1 MQDFEKLGAF
11 YLGKGYD
18 LDRGAMTDELILY
31 DSKDLTTHA
40 VIIGMTGSGKTGLGI
55 DLIEEAAIDHIPV
68 IAIDPKGDLGN
79 LLLTFPNLDAAS
91 FQPWLPPP
99 DPGAPAESDA
109 QRATELA
116 DRWRKGLAD
125 WGEDGARIQR
135 MLDAANFAIYT
146 PGSSAGTPI
155 SVLRSFKAPSAQ
167 LRDDVDLYRERVQ
180 ATAMGILTL
189 MGIDADPI
197 TSREHV
203 LLSNLLD
210 NAWQQGQD
218 LDVAGLIRAIQQP
231 PFDRVGVLDV
241 ESFFP
246 SKDRAGLAMQLN
258 NLLAAPG
265 FAAWMD
271 GEPLDTGRLLFT
283 DTGKPRVSVVSIA
296 HLSDRERMF
305 FVATLLND
313 VVSWM
318 RTQPGSTSLRAI
330 LYMDEI
336 FGYLPPVANPPTKA
350 LFLTLLKQA
359 RAFGLGLVLATQNPV
374 DLDYKALSNIGT
386 WMIGRLQTERDKA
399 RVMEGLEGAAAGGSF
414 DQAQMERILA
424 GLGKR
429 IFLMHNVHE
438 DHPVVFTTRW
448 TLSYLAGP
456 LTREQIKKLKPA
468 SAPTPVASAAS
479 PVAVAAPPPVPT
491 VAAAAAAAGP
501 PVVPP
506 QITQYYVPPR
516 RGAAANELTYRP
528 FVVGA
533 ADVTYANA
541 KYNVQQ
547 TRRVLQMCPIADS
560 AVPVEWDRSATLDLD
575 ASDLEK
581 QPDSGVGFA
590 KLPAAASKPKNY
602 DEWDT
607 LLSRWL
613 RTEQPLTL
621 LQSAT
626 LKATSAVG
634 EAERDFRIRLQELAR
649 QQRDDAVED
658 LRKRYATRIA
668 TLEDRARR
676 ADQEVAKQQEQAS
689 AQKLS
694 SVVSI
699 GESLLGS
706 FFGRKRS
713 TITTAV
719 RGFGRM
725 QDESSDV
732 GRAQAN
738 AESVRAQL
746 SELQAE
752 LQREID
758 TLSSSFD
765 AQREPLETVT
775 IAPKSSDI
783 VVHFVGLA
791 WVPFKDGETE
801 AWI

>member
-11 YLGKGYD
+11 FLGKAYD
-18 LDRGAMTDELILY
+18 LARGAPTDELILY

-55 DLIEEAAIDHIPV
+55 GLLEEAAIDHIPV

-79 LLLTFPNLDAAS
+79 LLLTFPDLDAAS

-99 DPGAPAESDA
+99 DPGAAPEPDA
-109 QRATELA
+109 QRAAALA
-116 DRWRKGLAD
+116 ERWRKGLAD
-125 WGEDGARIQR
+125 WGQDGARIR
-135 MLDAANFAIYT
+135 KLRAAADLAIYT

-167 LRDDVDLYRERVQ
+167 LMGDTDLYRERVQ

-189 MGIDADPI
+189 MGVDADPL

-203 LLSNLLD
+203 LIANLLD
-210 NAWQQGQD
+210 HAWQNGQD

-231 PFDRVGVLDV
+231 PFERVGVLDV

-246 SKDRAGLAMQLN
+246 GKERAGLAMQLN

-265 FAAWMD
+265 FAAWME
-271 GEPLDTGRLLFT
+271 GEPLDAGRLLFT
-283 DTGKPRVSVVSIA
+283 DSGKPRVSVISIA
-296 HLSDRERMF
+296 HLADRERMF
-305 FVATLLND
+305 FVSTLLNE

-318 RTQPGSTSLRAI
+318 RTQPGSASLRAI

-336 FGYLPPVANPPTKA
+336 FGYLPPIANPPSKV

-359 RAFGLGLVLATQNPV
+359 RAFGLGLALATQNPV

-386 WMIGRLQTERDKA
+386 WLIGRLQTERDKA

-414 DQAQMERILA
+414 DRQKMEQILA

-429 IFLMHNVHE
+429 VFLMHNVHE

-456 LTREQIKKLKPA
+456 LTREQIRRLKPA
-468 SAPTPVASAAS
+468 AAAPAAASTSTAAVASLPA
-479 PVAVAAPPPVPT
+479 AAPQAM
-491 VAAAAAAAGP
+491 AAAPAGP
-501 PVVPP
+501 PVLPA
-506 QITQYYVPPR
+506 QIAQYYLPPR
-516 RGAAANELTYRP
+516 RGAAALLYRP
-528 FVVGA
+528 FAIAA
-533 ADVTYANA
+533 ADVTFASS
-541 KYNVQQ
+541 KYGVQE
-547 TRRVLQMCPIADS
+547 TRRALRICPIAES
-560 AVPVEWDRSATLDLD
+560 AVPVDWAHSTAIDL
-575 ASDLEK
+575 AVGDLEK
-581 QPDSGVGFA
+581 QPAPDIAFA
-590 KLPAAASKPKNY
+590 GLPGAASKPKNY
-602 DEWDT
+602 DEWDK

-613 RTEQPLTL
+613 RAEQALTL
-621 LQSAT
+621 LESPT
-626 LKATSAVG
+626 LKLASAPD
-634 EAERDFRIRLQELAR
+634 EAERDFRIRLQGLAR
-649 QQRDDAVED
+649 TRRDEAVDD
-658 LRKRYATRIA
+658 LRRRYATRIE
-668 TLEDRARR
+668 TLTDRLRR
-676 ADQEVAKQQEQAS
+676 AEQQVAKQQQQAS

-699 GESLLGS
+699 GESLLGA

-713 TITTAV
+713 TISTAV

-732 GRAQAN
+732 ARAEEN
-738 AESVRAQL
+738 AEGIRAQL
-746 SELQAE
+746 AELEAE
-752 LQREID
+752 LQREVD
-758 TLSSSFD
+758 ALADSFD
-765 AQREPLETVT
+765 AQREPLSTVT

-783 VVHFVGLA
+783 VIHFVGLA
-791 WVPFKDGETE
+791 WVPFKADEPGQG